1 ITNPNKALSL
11 NGRTIIGGYF
21 GGDRISN
28 SYTLRFRLGDKFNS
42 EYGLSHNQLN
52 LPNGD
57 VTAVIN
63 RMRLAYSFTPRM
75 FIQGLIQH
83 NNISNI
89 FSVNARFAWL
99 QNANTG
105 LFVVVNI
112 VKDDDILDG
121 LDNQSITV
129 KYTHRFDLL
138 RN

>member
-1 ITNPNKALSL
+1 
-11 NGRTIIGGYF
+11 
-21 GGDRISN
+21 
-28 SYTLRFRLGDKFNS
+28 
-42 EYGLSHNQLN
+42 
-52 LPNGD
+52 
-57 VTAVIN
+57 
-63 RMRLAYSFTPRM
+63 M